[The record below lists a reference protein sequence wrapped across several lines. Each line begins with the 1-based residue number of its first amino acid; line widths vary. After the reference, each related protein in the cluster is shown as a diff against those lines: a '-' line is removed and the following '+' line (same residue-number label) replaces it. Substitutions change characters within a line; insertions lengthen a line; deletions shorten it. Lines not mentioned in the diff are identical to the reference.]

1 VSDWGTCEGGEG
13 FASGCFRLKVCRR
26 DDNGGSKG
34 TVILGLPVTGE
45 DGTEEY
51 LYGWLREGPARCE
64 CRSDKFVCMR
74 RMATPPSSTE
84 KLKPRCG
91 VICPVD
97 ISVRLPLRQSPQKP
111 GRETFRD
118 DWKDL
123 RGPERVDSASSS
135 FVDILL
141 RFPCDR
147 ALRFPPS

>member
-1 VSDWGTCEGGEG
+1 M
-13 FASGCFRLKVCRR
+13 SGCFRLKECRKE
-26 DDNGGSKG
+26 DNGGSKG
-34 TVILGLPVTGE
+34 TDILGLPVTDE
-45 DGTEEY
+45 DGAKDP
-51 LYGWLREGPARCE
+51 YGWLREGPARCE
-64 CRSDKFVCMR
+64 CRSDKFVCIR
-74 RMATPPSSTE
+74 RIATPPSSTE

-97 ISVRLPLRQSPQKP
+97 ISVRLPLRQSPENP
-111 GRETFRD
+111 GRQTFRE

-123 RGPERVDSASSS
+123 RGPVRTDSASSS